1 MCRHDGAKSILQA
14 ADEAREGAP
23 RDVAESLISSRL
35 QATHL
40 DGEHGEDA
48 ALDAGLSE
56 EAAAALRQ
64 RVDERLRQAA
74 EGARRIIVER
84 ASDLATTRNRSN
96 FTLMYAR

>member
-1 MCRHDGAKSILQA
+1 MN
-14 ADEAREGAP
+14 DEHVDDMPDVVQGGDATKEGGP

-40 DGEHGEDA
+40 DGEDGDDS

-64 RVDERLRQAA
+64 RIDERLRQAA
-74 EGARRIIVER
+74 DGARGMCDGTQHRL
-84 ASDLATTRNRSN
+84 D
-96 FTLMYAR
+96 